1 MANSSSAM
9 NSALALAAA
18 AAAAGLQNFPLG
30 SDPSGKAAVDGY
42 SQLLQVSLSSP
53 NDEINFLIV
62 G

>member
-1 MANSSSAM
+1 M

-18 AAAAGLQNFPLG
+18 AAAAGLQNFPMG